1 MNKSR
6 PNKITFRLS
15 DSELQDLRSRVEKS
29 GFNEQQFLTR
39 AVFSKKLIEKE
50 YLHKLLIELRREG
63 VNLNQI
69 ARACNSGNVAFET
82 ERIKQ
87 SIANLEKLWQSLSSH
102 PRLRVNP
109 LQSFLNP
116 LWQMR
121 KTITIWMLQDFM

>member
-29 GFNEQQFLTR
+29 GFNEQQYLTR

-50 YLHKLLIELRREG
+50 SLHKLLIELRREG

-69 ARACNSGNVAFET
+69 ARACNSGNTSLET
-82 ERIKQ
+82 DRINQ
-87 SIANLEKLWQSLSSH
+87 TITNLEKLWQSL
-102 PRLRVNP
+102 RL
-109 LQSFLNP
+109 
-116 LWQMR
+116 
-121 KTITIWMLQDFM
+121 